1 MQPKQRSL
9 LMLQMFRP
17 VLHVPSSEPRATS
30 PAVSSVAAL
39 LRKASAWGRARVSAS
54 DQPTVFAFDPRLQ
67 RWVEHGGEAGSS
79 LPPPP
84 MLATH
89 GSTGAAQEGTDSDAA
104 TGTALSQLWRRGKGI
119 RNRYVDVFTHAPACE
134 QHAALLPMQSETA
147 ALAPSTFFT
156 PLELCPAG
164 GDCTSPKRGKA
175 GPVDSD
181 QMPGEHLQ
189 VTQARALL
197 LRQACC

>member
-1 MQPKQRSL
+1 
-9 LMLQMFRP
+9 MLQVLRP
-17 VLHVPSSEPRATS
+17 VPHVPSSEPRATS
-30 PAVSSVAAL
+30 PAVSSVVAL

-54 DQPTVFAFDPRLQ
+54 GQPTVFAFDPRLQ
-67 RWVEHGGEAGSS
+67 RWVEHGQEGGEAGSS

-89 GSTGAAQEGTDSDAA
+89 GSSGAAQEGTDSDAA
-104 TGTALSQLWRRGKGI
+104 TETALSQLWRRGKGI
-119 RNRYVDVFTHAPACE
+119 RSRYVDVFTHAAACE

-164 GDCTSPKRGKA
+164 GDCTSSKRGKV

-189 VTQARALL
+189 VAQARALL
-197 LRQACC
+197 SRQTCC